1 MLWFGCLWTSEHTMK
16 KNLTP
21 TTQHREAAWSLAVTA
36 AGLPAGLHF
45 FHFRVN
51 GAGGSDSVGQ
61 LVLSGVISCKWAV
74 FLRLPIWTSSFMMA
88 SCGPGLRSVGRTHP
102 RWKVECTVPQ
112 WFHPLGSHGEP
123 EFRAVFFFSRPN
135 TVSASTAECQ
145 FFLIG
150 FMMFYV
156 LPNLQKSS
164 LLWSWMDF
172 FRLTSIVLV
181 DPQRFEAVTCW
192 TETAMAS
199 SILSKEK
206 VNVPMMAEIGAP
218 GNQWTVS
225 KTSKTQESWIPH
237 YIVPIAVT
245 GLMVGNRNGHVL
257 VLR

>member
-51 GAGGSDSVGQ
+51 GAGGSDRVGQ

-123 EFRAVFFFSRPN
+123 EFRAVLFFFS
-135 TVSASTAECQ
+135 SKHSQCQHHAECQ
-145 FFLIG
+145 CFLIG

-156 LPNLQKSS
+156 LPNLQKNS

-172 FRLTSIVLV
+172 FSFNLN
-181 DPQRFEAVTCW
+181 RFGRP
-192 TETAMAS
+192 
-199 SILSKEK
+199 SKIWGRYLL
-206 VNVPMMAEIGAP
+206 NRD
-218 GNQWTVS
+218 GNGQQHS
-225 KTSKTQESWIPH
+225 QQGKGKCANDGRNRS
-237 YIVPIAVT
+237 T
-245 GLMVGNRNGHVL
+245 GQSMNSV
-257 VLR
+257 